1 MTQGMLAVNP
11 IFTRGEVSARIFG
24 SFAEHMGR
32 VIYSGI
38 YEPGHPA
45 ADENGC
51 RRDVLQA
58 VCDMGVTCV
67 RYPGGN
73 FVSNYRWQD
82 GVGPVAERPRQLDL
96 AWRSVETNE
105 FGTHEF
111 MRWAAQAGV
120 EPMLTVNLGTRGLT
134 DAVEY
139 LEYVNFPSG
148 TRLSDLRRAHGFE
161 QPYGVKLWCLGN
173 EMDGNWQIGH
183 KTMEEYG
190 RLAAETGKAMKA
202 IDPGIEL
209 IACGSAKSD
218 MPTFP
223 RWDLCVLEHVFGIAD
238 YLSLHQY
245 YGNRFND
252 TANFLAQSDDMDH
265 FIRTVIATCD
275 FVKAKK
281 RAKKNINLSFD
292 EWNVWFHADATDADT
307 MKNRPWQIAPHLLE
321 DHYDFE
327 DALLVGLMLIT
338 LMKHSDRVKMA
349 CMAQL
354 VNVIAPIMT
363 EENGP
368 AWCQTIYYPLLHAS
382 KYGRGI
388 ALQPVLTSTKH
399 DTIDFTDVTDVESIA
414 VWNDEKDEVTVFAV
428 NRSLTDDIVLDL
440 DLRSF
445 GDYRLAEHIVL
456 ENPDMKAVNTAEHS
470 AVTPKL
476 HTDRTEKDGNLYKA
490 NLTKTSWNVLR
501 FVK

>member
-1 MTQGMLAVNP
+1 
-11 IFTRGEVSARIFG
+11 
-24 SFAEHMGR
+24 
-32 VIYSGI
+32 
-38 YEPGHPA
+38 
-45 ADENGC
+45 
-51 RRDVLQA
+51 
-58 VCDMGVTCV
+58 
-67 RYPGGN
+67 
-73 FVSNYRWQD
+73 
-82 GVGPVAERPRQLDL
+82 
-96 AWRSVETNE
+96 
-105 FGTHEF
+105 
-111 MRWAAQAGV
+111 
-120 EPMLTVNLGTRGLT
+120 
-134 DAVEY
+134 
-139 LEYVNFPSG
+139 
-148 TRLSDLRRAHGFE
+148 
-161 QPYGVKLWCLGN
+161 
-173 EMDGNWQIGH
+173 
-183 KTMEEYG
+183 
-190 RLAAETGKAMKA
+190 
-202 IDPGIEL
+202 
-209 IACGSAKSD
+209 
-218 MPTFP
+218 
-223 RWDLCVLEHVFGIAD
+223 
-238 YLSLHQY
+238 
-245 YGNRFND
+245 
-252 TANFLAQSDDMDH
+252 MDH

-292 EWNVWFHADATDADT
+292 EWNVWFHADASDADT

-368 AWCQTIYYPLLHAS
+368 VWCQTIYYPLLHAS

-470 AVTPKL
+470 AVIPKL
-476 HTDRTEKDGNLYKA
+476 HTDRTEKDGNFYKA

>member
-1 MTQGMLAVNP
+1 
-11 IFTRGEVSARIFG
+11 
-24 SFAEHMGR
+24 
-32 VIYSGI
+32 
-38 YEPGHPA
+38 
-45 ADENGC
+45 
-51 RRDVLQA
+51 
-58 VCDMGVTCV
+58 
-67 RYPGGN
+67 
-73 FVSNYRWQD
+73 
-82 GVGPVAERPRQLDL
+82 
-96 AWRSVETNE
+96 
-105 FGTHEF
+105 
-111 MRWAAQAGV
+111 
-120 EPMLTVNLGTRGLT
+120 
-134 DAVEY
+134 
-139 LEYVNFPSG
+139 
-148 TRLSDLRRAHGFE
+148 
-161 QPYGVKLWCLGN
+161 
-173 EMDGNWQIGH
+173 
-183 KTMEEYG
+183 
-190 RLAAETGKAMKA
+190 
-202 IDPGIEL
+202 
-209 IACGSAKSD
+209 
-218 MPTFP
+218 
-223 RWDLCVLEHVFGIAD
+223 
-238 YLSLHQY
+238 
-245 YGNRFND
+245 
-252 TANFLAQSDDMDH
+252 
-265 FIRTVIATCD
+265 
-275 FVKAKK
+275 
-281 RAKKNINLSFD
+281 
-292 EWNVWFHADATDADT
+292 
-307 MKNRPWQIAPHLLE
+307 
-321 DHYDFE
+321 
-327 DALLVGLMLIT
+327 MLIT

-399 DTIDFTDVTDVESIA
+399 DTIDFTDVTDIESIA